1 MSDWETPRSFVA
13 AGGFF
18 LLRLSPFS
26 WLCFSLPERTDIL
39 REREWKGKTNMI
51 MNIKIIDKRKKSGI
65 MRIESGKRDHKR
77 DHKRGITDDRLYY
90 FNRNCRGSGCD
101 CQEKGIRY
109 QNRKERLR
117 LFRLCRV
124 FRLWG
129 PGQQRER
136 ERVRT
141 KRSGL
146 PDLSFYENF

>member
-39 REREWKGKTNMI
+39 HEREWKGKTNMI

-65 MRIESGKRDHKR
+65 MRTESGKR

-90 FNRNCRGSGCD
+90 FNRNCWGSGCD

-109 QNRKERLR
+109 QNRKERLRLR

>member
-1 MSDWETPRSFVA
+1 
-13 AGGFF
+13 
-18 LLRLSPFS
+18 
-26 WLCFSLPERTDIL
+26 
-39 REREWKGKTNMI
+39 MI

-65 MRIESGKRDHKR
+65 MRIESGKR

-117 LFRLCRV
+117 
-124 FRLWG
+124 
-129 PGQQRER
+129 
-136 ERVRT
+136 T